1 MFYFNDLFEK
11 YFKYFDNY
19 LNNYLLRRKIIIIID
34 KSKND
39 KILNFNMLDDFVY
52 EYYYEYNSQCNNY
65 KIIIDSTKVQNNGLT
80 ITTNYIN
87 ISNIHNFADSI
98 LGYHQRQN
106 GFEAFNSH
114 IEIISYN
121 YKKYSSRGIF
131 YKANKIEYINDQNI
145 IKLIIN

>member
-11 YFKYFDNY
+11 YFDKFFKY
-19 LNNYLLRRKIIIIID
+19 LPKRKIIIIID

-39 KILNFNMLDDFVY
+39 TIINFNMIDEFVY

-131 YKANKIEYINDQNI
+131 YKAKKIEYINDKNI